1 MKIKNKGKVHPSPSS
16 SSSSSK
22 DREVVLSVL
31 KLLPAAILAL
41 ASVLSLE
48 DREVLAYL
56 ITRSLKTPSSSSSSS
71 SSSSDSKKKSS
82 KKAQSGSSNGGA
94 GSTGHKPPVF
104 DCDCFDCYTSYWV
117 RWDSSPNRE
126 LIHQVIEAFEDHLT
140 NGEKSSSKKINGRG
154 KRRDKLGRNREAQKV
169 ALLATDGP
177 ARPDSPLPETS
188 STTTTDTSAASVASV
203 ETAPCAENAIVLVT
217 QVEEKSPDG
226 FEGNEKKENDVV
238 EADEE
243 EELSEAADE
252 DAAVVLRTMAASEHK
267 GLARKVLPDVLGL
280 LNSRLWSL
288 WSPNA

>member
-16 SSSSSK
+16 SSSSSSN

-31 KLLPAAILAL
+31 KLLPAAVLAL

-56 ITRSLKTPSSSSSSS
+56 ITKSLKTPSSSSSE
-71 SSSSDSKKKSS
+71 SKKKSS
-82 KKAQSGSSNGGA
+82 KKALNSTNNGGGGGSSH
-94 GSTGHKPPVF
+94 SHRPPMF

-154 KRRDKLGRNREAQKV
+154 KRKDKLGRSREAHNLV
-169 ALLATDGP
+169 LAPADGP
-177 ARPDSPLPETS
+177 AQPDSPLPES
-188 STTTTDTSAASVASV
+188 STTTTTAAATDTASSETTSFGC
-203 ETAPCAENAIVLVT
+203 ETAVVSVPEVEKITDGLERNE
-217 QVEEKSPDG
+217 VEE
-226 FEGNEKKENDVV
+226 NDIV
-238 EADEE
+238 EATEE
-243 EELSEAADE
+243 EELLSEAAD
-252 DAAVVLRTMAASEHK
+252 DDVAVVLRTMAASDHK